1 MSESEHPMDL
11 GMVDEYSN
19 EVRKH
24 GSMHVEGLACMACID
39 EPDSFL
45 SEERVTSR

>member
-1 MSESEHPMDL
+1 MSESEHPMDMD
-11 GMVDEYSN
+11 MVDECRN

-24 GSMHVEGLACMACID
+24 GSVHVEGLECMACIG
-39 EPDSFL
+39 ESDSFL